1 MSTQAN
7 QKVLAN
13 KSIVTVVKLSREYPK
28 TAQNANLLKLYLEK
42 HGRQE
47 RKS

>member
-1 MSTQAN
+1 MNTQAN

-13 KSIVTVVKLSREYPK
+13 KSIGKPVKLSREYPK

-42 HGRQE
+42 HGKE

>member
-1 MSTQAN
+1 MSTQTN

-13 KSIVTVVKLSREYPK
+13 KSINKTVKLSREYPK

-42 HGRQE
+42 HGKE

>member
-13 KSIVTVVKLSREYPK
+13 KSIGKVVKLSREYPK
-28 TAQNANLLKLYLEK
+28 TTQNAKLLKLYLEK
-42 HGRQE
+42 HGE
-47 RKS
+47 ARKS